1 MCLPSMLSTERRMVE
16 SRARKG
22 NQIVLIPAIEP
33 LIWESLDLP
42 KRAEVASLG
51 GFVEATAA
59 HRRSMGILLL

>member
-1 MCLPSMLSTERRMVE
+1 MVE

-51 GFVEATAA
+51 GFVASLRGFVEATAA